1 MKKVFGIFV
10 IISGLMFIAPGL
22 CADMIATVTGHVVSD
37 GNESP
42 VVGTSVIVKGTG
54 KGGAVDIDG
63 KYTLTNVPSD
73 ATLVFSNIAFEEV
86 ELPAK
91 ANMGTI
97 TLKENTNNIDDV
109 LVTSCNKEQLK
120 AVNATGGTWFPSEKI
135 CEPTTCI
142 EPRYELADDLSNPE
156 RKYCRDRVDDECTPD
171 DKNAVGGF
179 YAMDDNKFI
188 CKIVGCNAGWTHNE
202 EKNRCEEIKECPA
215 RQVPPHAKESKMENG
230 KCIAESCECGYQVKD
245 NKCVEITN
253 KTCTND
259 TKPKLPKNAQS
270 ATMECDASGKTYC
283 KIDKCNDN
291 FTLENNKCEKQDG
304 TECTHTDPN
313 ATKAKNDV
321 IDGKLTCVIKKCKDG
336 YLPND
341 DGTKCEVS
349 EGECSPE
356 QLAKIEN
363 ATKGELKKGK
373 CKATECKDGFEPS
386 KGECKAKKEK
396 KDKDKKDDDDGLSDE
411 EKKKRQ
417 AELDA
422 NAKAMKEKEQ
432 STANKM
438 LGAVGMGATGIG
450 AMQMMSGAAEQKAD
464 EDAEADMKAYL
475 ETFTCKFGDTRVKGG
490 EKNIE
495 LPGANALMAQ
505 RTEYIALANDL
516 KTRKE
521 SLGMKPGIESELIL
535 DQASTGLYDDVHTG
549 KTGGKFT
556 SVSRALLDKNSDDAK
571 AWAEQKADAADKKKT
586 GTTTAIGGAGLSAVG
601 NVAANG
607 LK

>member
-1 MKKVFGIFV
+1 MKQVFGIFV
-10 IISGLMFIAPGL
+10 IISGLMFIAPGTYAKT
-22 CADMIATVTGHVVSD
+22 CTTASFDVQTVSD
-37 GNESP
+37 KFCNRDAGIGGDLGGNEISFHCSEYKP
-42 VVGTSVIVKGTG
+42 GVSIDDIKNYFNSECSDNNYDIKFYSGAGTSAETLSEIEIQVVDEQNAPVI
-54 KGGAVDIDG
+54 GANIISPNKELRGVSTDIDG
-63 KYTLTNVPSD
+63 KATFTGNFDTNDIISVSY
-73 ATLVFSNIAFEEV
+73 VGFETQL
-86 ELPAK
+86 LPAR

-97 TLKENTNNIDDV
+97 TLKEASNNIHEV
-109 LVTSCNKEQLK
+109 VVTAQAEKCNKGQLK
-120 AVNATGGTWFPSEKI
+120 EVHATEGRYLKGPKKCVPQKCEEPYKLNRKDESDMDAK
-135 CEPTTCI
+135 CEPKTGTC
-142 EPRYELADDLSNPE
+142 PTSS
-156 RKYCRDRVDDECTPD
+156 VDIHAKSARWKIVDGE
-171 DKNAVGGF
+171 N
-179 YAMDDNKFI
+179 I
-188 CKIVGCNAGWTHNE
+188 CKITECNPGWSHNE

-215 RQVPPHAKESKMENG
+215 GQVPPHAKESKMENG
-230 KCIAESCECGYQVKD
+230 KCIVESCECGYQVKD

-304 TECTHTDPN
+304 TECTHDDPN
-313 ATKAKNDV
+313 ATKAKNEV
-321 IDGKLTCVIKKCKDG
+321 IAGELTCVVKKCADG
-336 YLPND
+336 YMVD
-341 DGTKCEVS
+341 DVNNKCEKS
-349 EGECSPE
+349 DGPCSPE

-363 ATKGELKKGK
+363 ATKGEMKKGK

-475 ETFTCKFGDTRVKGG
+475 ETFTCKFGDTR
-490 EKNIE
+490 
-495 LPGANALMAQ
+495 
-505 RTEYIALANDL
+505 
-516 KTRKE
+516 
-521 SLGMKPGIESELIL
+521 
-535 DQASTGLYDDVHTG
+535 
-549 KTGGKFT
+549 
-556 SVSRALLDKNSDDAK
+556 
-571 AWAEQKADAADKKKT
+571 
-586 GTTTAIGGAGLSAVG
+586 
-601 NVAANG
+601 
-607 LK
+607 